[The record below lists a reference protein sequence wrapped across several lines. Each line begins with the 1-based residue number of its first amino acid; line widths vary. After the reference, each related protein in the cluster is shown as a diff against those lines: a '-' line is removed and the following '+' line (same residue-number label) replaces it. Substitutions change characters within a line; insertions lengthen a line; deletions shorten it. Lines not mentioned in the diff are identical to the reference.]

1 MDPPATL
8 VWQPLSRGNCRDFAA
23 SINAQ
28 EVCWGQVHFL
38 PQGDIAYFR
47 WIFTEES
54 MQHRGIGTLVMKS
67 LFSDLFAMGIRR
79 FDTDTMPSNTV
90 AQHYYK
96 KNGFTGE
103 GITRSY
109 YTK

>member
-1 MDPPATL
+1 M
-8 VWQPLSRGNCRDFAA
+8 
-23 SINAQ
+23 
-28 EVCWGQVHFL
+28 GQVHFL
-38 PQGDIAYFR
+38 PQGDIAYLR

-79 FDTDTMPSNTV
+79 FDTDTTLSNTV

-96 KNGFTGE
+96 KMVSPVKE
-103 GITRSY
+103 SQEVIIPSKHRLSY
-109 YTK
+109 DSRCSVYSTDFNASAILILSSLK